1 MISDKHTYLTC
12 TLSTIKIVNFI
23 KFIEKNIQTH
33 FKVTLT
39 SDYRILLIIYDLDD
53 EQLNEVK
60 KFEKKLI
67 NKKRGRK

>member
-1 MISDKHTYLTC
+1 MNTYLTC

-33 FKVTLT
+33 FKVELT
-39 SDYRILLIIYDLDD
+39 SDYHNYLLIYDLDACQLD
-53 EQLNEVK
+53 EIK

-67 NKKRGRK
+67 GKTRRKK